1 LFDPSDA
8 ATVVDPK
15 DAADSAGLRY
25 VSDAR
30 PGIKRRKAGSGFT
43 YFKPDGER
51 VTDAHALLRIKK
63 LAIPPAWIDVWIC
76 PFADG
81 HIQATGRDAKGRKQ
95 YKYHELFREIRE
107 SSKYE
112 HIVAFADA
120 LPGIRKIVREHMKLR
135 GLPREKVLA
144 TVIDLLESTLIR
156 VGNDDYA
163 KKNKSYGL
171 TTLKNHHAEVNGS
184 EVRFRFT
191 GKSGKQ
197 WSLKVRDRRI
207 AKIIRQCQDLPGQ
220 ELLQY
225 LDEEGNRHDVS
236 SNDVNEYLRE
246 ISGLEITAKDFRTW
260 AGTVLAALAL
270 SQFEAFDS
278 TAQAKRN
285 LRAAIERVAA
295 RLGNTPTICRKCYVH
310 PDIINSYLDGNLA
323 LAVKTELESQ
333 LTDDLSQL
341 EPEEAAVLAML
352 RGPLEQKAK
361 RRKPTRSV
369 TSRRSRR
376 TSESGRSGPTA

>member
-1 LFDPSDA
+1 LFDPSEA
-8 ATVVDPK
+8 ATSVVDPK
-15 DAADSAGLRY
+15 DAADTAGLRY
-25 VSDAR
+25 VTDAR
-30 PGIKRRKAGSGFT
+30 RGISRRKDGTGFG
-43 YFKPDGER
+43 YLKPDGER
-51 VTDAHALLRIKK
+51 VTDPDVLIRIKT
-63 LAIPPAWIDVWIC
+63 LAIPPAWTDVWIC

-95 YKYHELFREIRE
+95 YKYHEQFREIRE
-107 SSKYE
+107 SGKYE
-112 HIVAFADA
+112 HIIAFADA
-120 LPGIRKIVREHMKLR
+120 LPGIRKTVSAHMKLR

-144 TVIDLLESTLIR
+144 TVVDLLETTLIR

-163 KKNKSYGL
+163 RKNKSYGL
-171 TTLKNHHAEVNGS
+171 TTLKNRHAEVNGS

-207 AKIIRQCQDLPGQ
+207 AKIIRQCQELPGQ
-220 ELLQY
+220 ELIQY
-225 LDEEGNRHDVS
+225 VDDEGKPHDVTS
-236 SNDVNEYLRE
+236 SDVNDYLRE
-246 ISGLEITAKDFRTW
+246 ISGLDITAKDFRTW

-278 TAQAKRN
+278 TTQAKRN

-310 PDIINSYLDGNLA
+310 PEIINSYLDGNLA
-323 LAVKTELESQ
+323 LEVKAELESQ

-352 RGPLEQKAK
+352 RAPLEEKA
-361 RRKPTRSV
+361 RRR
-369 TSRRSRR
+369 
-376 TSESGRSGPTA
+376 